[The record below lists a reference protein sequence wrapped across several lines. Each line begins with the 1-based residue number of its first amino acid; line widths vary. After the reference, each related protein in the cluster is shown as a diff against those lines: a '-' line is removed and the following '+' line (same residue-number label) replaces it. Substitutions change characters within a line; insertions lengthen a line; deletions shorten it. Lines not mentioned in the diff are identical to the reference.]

1 MLERS
6 CQGGFWGELAE
17 GGLWGDAMVGEELT
31 GFGEC
36 LSGTL
41 PGSAKGLTL
50 WLEDPGLDEGWQS
63 PSYTPPEGS

>member
-1 MLERS
+1 
-6 CQGGFWGELAE
+6 
-17 GGLWGDAMVGEELT
+17 MVGEELT